1 MASIALRTKVKN
13 TYTKVGRKFFGE
25 GYKIEFL
32 ERNSK
37 QDGYNVLWEW
47 LEGCWLEY
55 DNFNR
60 NFVLDGVDED
70 PEFATTVV
78 PVATHLRLTANT
90 EAEPVI
96 YKILREKT
104 EPPQGAEVSWTFR
117 ADRNIK
123 SVSNFAGLGR

>member
-1 MASIALRTKVKN
+1 MASAALRSKVKN
-13 TYTKVGRKFFGE
+13 TYTKVASKFFGE
-25 GYKIEFL
+25 GCLIEFL
-32 ERNSK
+32 ERNTK
-37 QDGYNVLWEW
+37 QDGYNVLWAWPSGWW
-47 LEGCWLEY
+47 LDY

-60 NFVLDGVDED
+60 NFVLEGVDD
-70 PEFATTVV
+70 DVEFAETVV

-90 EAEPVI
+90 EAVPVI

-123 SVSNFAGLGR
+123 STSNFAGIGR